1 MSMKAQIRTDACG
14 NITIHMEGGLNY
26 DSSAPLK
33 SELEELCKTNPSST
47 ITIDMHNLDFV
58 GSSGIGMFVDTIKSL
73 NARKDQIRLMNVKS
87 EFLRV
92 FKLYD
97 YDAMTALIMEFDN
110 DDTDDLSQR
119 FAARG
124 RTFQN

>member
-1 MSMKAQIRTDACG
+1 MKAQIRTDACG
-14 NITIHMEGGLNY
+14 NITIHMDGGLNY
-26 DSSAPLK
+26 DSSTPFK
-33 SELEELCKTNPSST
+33 TELEELCKTNPSST

-58 GSSGIGMFVDTIKSL
+58 GSSGIGMFVDTIMAL
-73 NARKDQIRLMNVKS
+73 NNKKHQMRLINVKS
-87 EFLRV
+87 EFLKV

-97 YDAMTALIMEFDN
+97 YDAMTALIMEFAN
-110 DDTDDLSQR
+110 DDTDHLSQR

>member
-1 MSMKAQIRTDACG
+1 MSMKAQVRTDASG

-33 SELEELCKTNPSST
+33 NELEELCKTNPSST

-58 GSSGIGMFVDTIKSL
+58 GSSGIGIFVDTIKAL
-73 NARKDQIRLMNVKS
+73 NDKKDQIRLMNVKT
-87 EFLRV
+87 EFLKV

-110 DDTDDLSQR
+110 DETDDLSQR
-119 FAARG
+119 FAARAK
-124 RTFQN
+124 TYQN